1 MGITGIHAIPV
12 TITCTLQGTLCNTGI
27 PCTFYGGNIC
37 NVHILQSILL
47 FKRNLLQPPG
57 LKARNM
63 SNPSGRYILCYL
75 HSCLNFGWP
84 QVLNWKGGHLAVSEC
99 VGTRYI
105 SMQKIDLFRFR
116 FSPTVNKVA
125 TPKLK
130 GNQPNEKT
138 RLWNFKPWYIVT
150 S

>member
-1 MGITGIHAIPV
+1 M
-12 TITCTLQGTLCNTGI
+12 
-27 PCTFYGGNIC
+27 
-37 NVHILQSILL
+37 QSILL

-84 QVLNWKGGHLAVSEC
+84 QVLNWKGGHLAVFEC

-130 GNQPNEKT
+130 GNQPK
-138 RLWNFKPWYIVT
+138 RLSEVVEFQSMVHCNILSIQGANCYFFSNFWQHVSRRGFICLL
-150 S
+150 